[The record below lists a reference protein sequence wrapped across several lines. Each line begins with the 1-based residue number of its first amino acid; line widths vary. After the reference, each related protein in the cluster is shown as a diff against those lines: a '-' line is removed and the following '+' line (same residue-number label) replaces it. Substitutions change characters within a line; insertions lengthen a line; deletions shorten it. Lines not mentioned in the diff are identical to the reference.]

1 MRFCRQHGAKDFSGL
16 SILRY
21 FQILSLC
28 AASFCAVLAPTFA
41 QAAHHA
47 RSAPTAQARK
57 VAAAP
62 LLVLPKPE
70 RPYLVV
76 DVASGLVLDGQE
88 ARTIWHPASLTKMM
102 TAYVAFRA
110 IQSGRIR
117 FDSPLTVS
125 AYATSQKPSKMGFKP
140 GSLVSL
146 EAALYMIM
154 VKSAN
159 DMAVSIAEG
168 VSGSVPAFVTEMNS
182 WSRQLGMSDTN
193 WANPNGLPDPA
204 QLTSARDLAI
214 LARALIRD
222 FPQFHQFLNTEAI
235 QVGPSMIK
243 NHNPL
248 LGRFEGADGIKTGYI
263 CDSGFNIVATATRGS
278 KRYIAVVLGA
288 DSSAARDERAAL
300 LLEKAFAGPSRAPG
314 QGYFNGSAAPAQV
327 TLAALPAA
335 AGGDAVKMKQFICGR
350 VKRTDME
357 DVQSD
362 ILAFAPGAAANTGLL
377 AGTNPQRKRAS
388 LLGPRTSVQP
398 LYITVDEGDKS
409 RGIPLRAALTG
420 RALPEL
426 PAGLEAAP
434 PPQQQGTIVPPPLL
448 LPAAAPAQKK
458 RA

>member
-1 MRFCRQHGAKDFSGL
+1 MWAKQFSGL
-16 SILRY
+16 SILRS
-21 FQILSLC
+21 FQILGLC
-28 AASFCAVLAPTFA
+28 AASLALSIGLAEAKP
-41 QAAHHA
+41 AHPA
-47 RSAPTAQARK
+47 KAPAAQARK
-57 VAAAP
+57 AAAAP

-182 WSRQLGMSDTN
+182 WSRQLGMSDTT
-193 WANPNGLPDPA
+193 WSNPNGLPDPA

-362 ILAFAPGAAANTGLL
+362 IMAFAPGAASATAQPG
-377 AGTNPQRKRAS
+377 KRAS
-388 LLGPRTSVQP
+388 LLGPRTAVQP

-434 PPQQQGTIVPPPLL
+434 PQQQGIVVPQALP
-448 LPAAAPAQKK
+448 LPAPAPAQKK